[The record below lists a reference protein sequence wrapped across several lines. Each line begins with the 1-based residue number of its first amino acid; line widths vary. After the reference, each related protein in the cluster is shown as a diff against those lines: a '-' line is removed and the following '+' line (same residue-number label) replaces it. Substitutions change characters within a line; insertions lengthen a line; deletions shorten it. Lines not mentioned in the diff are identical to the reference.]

1 MILVRPPSAYCLC
14 VVLAMAAVQ
23 PASLEAQTR
32 KFEGMVVRNIQFV
45 PENQALEA
53 SELHDLLP
61 LKMNVA
67 LSMADVRASI
77 EKLFATGTYTDI
89 QVEAQPYRDGVA
101 IVFHTTAAWFI
112 GSVSVEG
119 KVSSPPSIGQLENAA
134 TLSLGQPYREAALQ
148 QSIAGQQRA
157 FRNNGLFQADIHPEF
172 DWETG

>member
-32 KFEGMVVRNIQFV
+32 KFEGMMVRNIQFV
-45 PENQALEA
+45 PENQPLEA

-61 LKMNVA
+61 LKMNA
-67 LSMADVRASI
+67 TLTMADVRASI

-101 IVFHTTAAWFI
+101 IVFHTTSGWFI
-112 GSVSVEG
+112 GAVSLDVHIWR
-119 KVSSPPSIGQLENAA
+119 PP
-134 TLSLGQPYREAALQ
+134 
-148 QSIAGQQRA
+148 
-157 FRNNGLFQADIHPEF
+157 
-172 DWETG
+172 